1 MSRVARQRTALSG
14 VLVLVLDAAIW
25 LIPRDSSFEPP
36 QPFALRI
43 AIPLLLAT
51 PGLLALIA
59 AATGRPVVAIAAGV
73 LCLPQAVIAFSGVT
87 LVFLIPAVA
96 ILSSAGARDDQPE
109 ERVPVRPARLLLAV
123 VVAVP
128 IVYMLVAT
136 LGVLAPLVLV
146 LVAGIVGLAR
156 RSPPTGNDRRSR
168 VSLRDGVTGA
178 VIVVFVV
185 AAWVATLGVTETVC
199 WVARQ
204 DASGGLTWQQTP
216 PSDELTVGPGEV
228 GESCASGQP
237 TTIALGL
244 TALLLTAALLRAA
257 LPLER
262 PRPVPA

>member
-43 AIPLLLAT
+43 AVPLLLAT

-59 AATGRPVVAIAAGV
+59 AASGRPAVAIAAGV

-87 LVFLIPAVA
+87 LVFLIPALA
-96 ILSSAGARDDQPE
+96 ILFSAGARDDQPQ
-109 ERVPVRPARLLLAV
+109 ERSRVRPARLLLAV
-123 VVAVP
+123 VVAIP
-128 IVYMLVAT
+128 IVYVLVAT
-136 LGVLAPLVLV
+136 LGVLAPLLLV
-146 LVAGIVGLAR
+146 LIAGVVGLAR
-156 RSPPTGNDRRSR
+156 RGPPTGRGRPSR
-168 VSLRDGVTGA
+168 VSLREGA
-178 VIVVFVV
+178 AGAAIVVLVV
-185 AAWVATLGVTETVC
+185 AAWVVTLGVTETVC

-204 DASGGLTWQQTP
+204 DASGGIAWQQVP
-216 PSDELTVGPGEV
+216 PTNELTVGPGEV

-237 TTIALGL
+237 TTGALGL
-244 TALLLTAALLRAA
+244 TALLLGAALLGAA

-262 PRPVPA
+262 QPPVPA